1 MYTTSLEKVLA
12 ESLARCTGA
21 DIPGII
27 AAAQE
32 CCKGGPASVTE
43 VVVSPTATPTIT
55 KKAAAA
61 IRASIKELEKPITP
75 AGDTCAP
82 EKPAETVGKPVEATT
97 PTQTPAPVDTG
108 KPPPENKEPPTGM
121 VLSGLFTGCGPDKK
135 VVKTVFLSAVEQAK
149 TLAHLVAMNATCDC
163 GFDTSTYAEDT
174 VPVLRRKLDRWG
186 RAQE

>member
-32 CCKGGPASVTE
+32 CCKGGSASVTE

-55 KKAAAA
+55 KKAAKA

-97 PTQTPAPVDTG
+97 PTPTPAPVAE
-108 KPPPENKEPPTGM
+108 KPATPAPTVGID
-121 VLSGLFTGCGPDKK
+121 LSGLFVGTGADKK
-135 VVKTVFLSAVEQAK
+135 VVKTVFLAAVEQAK
-149 TLAHLVAMNATCDC
+149 TLAHLVALNATCDC
-163 GFDTSTYAEDT
+163 GFATGDYTEETA
-174 VPVLRRKLDRWG
+174 PVLKRKLARWG
-186 RAQE
+186 AAQE

>member
-32 CCKGGPASVTE
+32 CCKGGSASVTE

-61 IRASIKELEKPITP
+61 IRASIKEREKPITP

-97 PTQTPAPVDTG
+97 PTPTPAPVAE
-108 KPPPENKEPPTGM
+108 KPATPAPTVGID
-121 VLSGLFTGCGPDKK
+121 LSGLFVGTGADKK
-135 VVKTVFLSAVEQAK
+135 VVKTVFLAAVDSAK
-149 TLAHLVAMNATCDC
+149 TLAHLVALNATCDC
-163 GFDTSTYAEDT
+163 GFATGDYTEETAA
-174 VPVLRRKLDRWG
+174 VLKRKLARWG
-186 RAQE
+186 AAQE